1 MCYKTALKDIYHEE
15 ISQKFEK
22 NCQKLVC
29 DIFTKWAVKKF
40 WSKNELTHGSFL
52 HH

>member
-22 NCQKLVC
+22 TAKSQCVTYSQN
-29 DIFTKWAVKKF
+29 
-40 WSKNELTHGSFL
+40 GP
-52 HH
+52 